1 MIFENT
7 AGILGA
13 TLLETAMA
21 RWRESVAV
29 FLALGLLLSPVFG
42 ATGSPVGAIL
52 SAVSAHVGTAPASAG
67 TTVFGGDRLS
77 TEQNGNIQIRAGAT
91 RLLLSGSSSATLRD
105 GEGALAATLYSGTAV
120 FSTAIAK
127 AFTLLAARALIR
139 PRDDVPTIAQVSIET
154 PKQFIVRSSRGAL
167 TVTVDGETK
176 IIPEGEAYRVTLDA
190 EPAPEPQGP
199 RGAGTKDFPNVKR
212 KTARNNF
219 YCLVAMGA
227 AVGTYFALDEAFE
240 SPDKP

>member
-1 MIFENT
+1 
-7 AGILGA
+7 
-13 TLLETAMA
+13 MA

-29 FLALGLLLSPVFG
+29 FLALSLFLSPVFG

-52 SAVSAHVGTAPASAG
+52 SAVSAHVGAAPASAG

-77 TEQNGNIQIRAGAT
+77 TEQNGNIQIRAGAA
-91 RLLLSGSSSATLRD
+91 RLLLLGSSRATLRGADEAPSATLS
-105 GEGALAATLYSGTAV
+105 SGTMV

-127 AFTLLAARALIR
+127 TFSLLAARAVIR

-167 TVTVDGETK
+167 TVTVDGETR
-176 IIPEGEAYRVTLDA
+176 IILGGEAYRVTLDA
-190 EPAPEPQGP
+190 EAAPEPQGP
-199 RGAGTKDFPNVKR
+199 RGAGTKNNSPLKPPA
-212 KTARNNF
+212 KSNF
-219 YCLVAMGA
+219 YRLVAIGA
-227 AVGTYFALDEAFE
+227 GVATYFALDEAFE